1 MVFLSVDF
9 LNEIKNGEIT
19 MEQAKA
25 SLVDFNN
32 YLKTIRRGKKLK
44 SKRKFCQILI
54 FILIEE
60 MILSNL

>member
-1 MVFLSVDF
+1 
-9 LNEIKNGEIT
+9 

-54 FILIEE
+54 CVLIEE